1 MRLII
6 ENAERQLI
14 PIKDFRQA
22 HALPESFSVAH
33 FEPKDFAGLAAIDK
47 AGQEMNSLRQGLLD
61 MLPASLNKM
70 ALLSVSDGQREA
82 FRAGLYSIN
91 EKIGLKPEEV
101 EFAVSGFG
109 DVLQNWAYALIR
121 GNADFRAIYT
131 QWLNDSVRVSQNV
144 HEYAQQGQIWRV
156 NILNHAYGRMGLK
169 VQIGDA
175 VYYLTDSIYSC
186 PAEGYMLGLLGD
198 ICEAMNAR
206 LSA

>member
-1 MRLII
+1 MRFTID
-6 ENAERQLI
+6 NTERELI
-14 PIKDFRQA
+14 PVKDFRQA
-22 HALPESFSVAH
+22 HALPDSFSVAL

-61 MLPASLNKM
+61 MLPTNLTKM
-70 ALLSVSDGQREA
+70 DLLSVSDGQREA

-121 GNADFRAIYT
+121 GKAEFKALYYH
-131 QWLNDSVRVSQNV
+131 WLNESIRVSQNL
-144 HEYAQQGQIWRV
+144 HEYSHQGQLWRV

-169 VQIGDA
+169 VQIGED
-175 VYYLTDSIYSC
+175 VYYLADSIYSC

-198 ICEAMNAR
+198 ICEAIKAR
-206 LSA
+206 LTA